1 MKEVVDMFFKR
12 VEVPSYHL
20 PGVVFETW
28 LLEEL
33 PIEFIVALQR
43 LYLFQQAC
51 VVAVWVP
58 KEDGVVVQHVGF
70 WVAVGAP
77 IDWDA
82 AGTDGME
89 DFLCDVAFY
98 RGVLGTDVEL
108 VLLEEFGFVV
118 VVFRLQLIGVM

>member
-33 PIEFIVALQR
+33 PIEFIVALLR

-58 KEDGVVVQHVGF
+58 KEDGVVVQHIGLGVI
-70 WVAVGAP
+70 VRSP
-77 IDWDA
+77 IDRDA
-82 AGTDGME
+82 TGAYSVEYFFG
-89 DFLCDVAFY
+89 DVALDG
-98 RGVLGTDVEL
+98 GVLGTDVEL
-108 VLLEEFGFVV
+108 ILLEELGFVV
-118 VVFRLQLIGVM
+118 VVFCLQLVGVV

>member
-43 LYLFQQAC
+43 LYLFQ
-51 VVAVWVP
+51 
-58 KEDGVVVQHVGF
+58 
-70 WVAVGAP
+70 
-77 IDWDA
+77 
-82 AGTDGME
+82 
-89 DFLCDVAFY
+89 
-98 RGVLGTDVEL
+98 
-108 VLLEEFGFVV
+108 
-118 VVFRLQLIGVM
+118 